1 MIELE
6 QRKEDC
12 WIHGVQRC
20 DLKQIF
26 DCGQAF
32 RFVQDGEGYTGVAL
46 GRVLHVSMQGTS
58 LVLADTTCEEAQQKW
73 LPYFDVERDYA
84 AVQSHFRDDPVM
96 QQAMDFGQGI
106 RLLCQPAWEMV
117 VTFLFSQ
124 RNNIPRIRSLVE
136 GLCAVCGQK
145 LSYRGKDY
153 FDFPTPGQVA
163 QAGLDALA
171 PVRAGYR
178 APYVYD
184 AACRVASGEFSLEK
198 VAQLPTNEA
207 RQKLMEL
214 KGVGVKVAD
223 CILLFGYGR
232 FDAFPVD
239 VWMERAIR
247 VLYGKQDFHPEQ
259 FGPYCGI
266 AQQYLFYYAR
276 QNGLGKAGT

>member
-6 QRKEDC
+6 QRQDDC

-20 DLKQIF
+20 DLAQIF

-32 RFVQDGEGYTGVAL
+32 RFVQQGDGYTGVAL
-46 GRVLHVSMQGTS
+46 GRVLHVSMRGTS
-58 LVLADTTCEEAQQKW
+58 LVLADTTCKEAERLW
-73 LPYFDVERDYA
+73 LPYFDLERDYA
-84 AVQSHFRDDPVM
+84 AIQTHFAHDPVM
-96 QQAMDFGQGI
+96 QRVMDFGQGI
-106 RLLCQPAWEMV
+106 RLLRQPAWEML

-136 GLCAVCGQK
+136 GLCAVCGKK
-145 LSYRGKDY
+145 LSYGGREY
-153 FDFPTPGQVA
+153 FDFPTPEQVV

-184 AACRVASGEFSLEK
+184 AACRVAAGEFCLEE
-198 VAQLPTNEA
+198 VAQLPTAEA
-207 RQKLMEL
+207 RKKLMQL

-247 VLYGKQDFHPEQ
+247 VLYDRQDFHPEQ
-259 FGPYCGI
+259 FGSYCGI

-276 QNGLGKAGT
+276 QNGVGKERK